1 MIETDN
7 YCFDITIGTEG
18 SSRGVFKNFLREED
32 LLWCRLQVM
41 SGVAV
46 PYFTICVKLHDKGIA
61 NSLKEESEVKISLG
75 PTRKLMET
83 FSVKVGT
90 VNMSDGDPGSTD
102 VIVAF
107 EAVISEAS
115 VKFILN
121 TGEFCKT
128 GTSLQAI
135 ESFCKSVLGTELDT
149 AFQEVNDKPMTWKQ
163 DSDMNNIFL
172 ASIWL
177 HMDKR
182 PDAPLMYIGTDLRV
196 HLTTVNNC
204 KKKPVKAVL
213 TATAPKEGENQVQFI
228 SQFTPKSYKNVTN
241 ILSSNKIVP
250 ITHADTGKIRVDF
263 TETDKPLLASTKET
277 EQSNAGL
284 AKPENTVESGNV
296 YSGYKSV
303 FVHNKAKLNS
313 LSSIAGYV
321 DLPGLQKRF
330 NVLDK
335 VEVINVDSAY
345 TGFYLISD
353 IEYTMGHGRPV
364 MTTLYLTR
372 DNSNFVEKYVKKKDD
387 PNAFMRFKS
396 EIQAM
401 YTSVRNL
408 RKYVQMARYVID
420 GSLHR
425 DLIKFATR
433 MKTDLLKSFTVAGIP
448 LDFNSM
454 NYLVNSLKSIGNSL
468 INTIVKTYLPAPFNN
483 ALQNFALQNPSL
495 KGLLTRLLA
504 QYAPSEIRY
513 LLLEITGLLSDIT
526 MGLDRVAKEASI
538 AQKADTITSS
548 EGEVD
553 FKDTPSGIVDV
564 VIKETDDVD
573 KDKEVEKKVE
583 NIVSDIQDNTKEVD
597 LPIPVIDLTEQEKLL
612 NDVNLRDLI
621 ADRIM
626 AELDSKGYLKGISNF
641 KDVLLGKQ
649 PMTFDLINRINVN
662 TGLVM
667 YSRYWGVFTDT
678 VQLTDFY
685 VTEQFRDKY
694 KTPDFTRL
702 VSAKKGERIFVAFPT
717 FEQDLRIFINN
728 ILEDMEVVEDV
739 DLGVRTKTG
748 AIVLYNLYLSR
759 KGYHSNSNV
768 LEVRRGQ

>member
-263 TETDKPLLASTKET
+263 TEPDK
-277 EQSNAGL
+277 
-284 AKPENTVESGNV
+284 GN
-296 YSGYKSV
+296 
-303 FVHNKAKLNS
+303 
-313 LSSIAGYV
+313 
-321 DLPGLQKRF
+321 R
-330 NVLDK
+330 
-335 VEVINVDSAY
+335 
-345 TGFYLISD
+345 
-353 IEYTMGHGRPV
+353 
-364 MTTLYLTR
+364 
-372 DNSNFVEKYVKKKDD
+372 
-387 PNAFMRFKS
+387 
-396 EIQAM
+396 
-401 YTSVRNL
+401 
-408 RKYVQMARYVID
+408 
-420 GSLHR
+420 
-425 DLIKFATR
+425 
-433 MKTDLLKSFTVAGIP
+433 
-448 LDFNSM
+448 
-454 NYLVNSLKSIGNSL
+454 
-468 INTIVKTYLPAPFNN
+468 
-483 ALQNFALQNPSL
+483 
-495 KGLLTRLLA
+495 
-504 QYAPSEIRY
+504 
-513 LLLEITGLLSDIT
+513 
-526 MGLDRVAKEASI
+526 
-538 AQKADTITSS
+538 
-548 EGEVD
+548 
-553 FKDTPSGIVDV
+553 
-564 VIKETDDVD
+564 
-573 KDKEVEKKVE
+573 
-583 NIVSDIQDNTKEVD
+583 
-597 LPIPVIDLTEQEKLL
+597 
-612 NDVNLRDLI
+612 
-621 ADRIM
+621 
-626 AELDSKGYLKGISNF
+626 AE
-641 KDVLLGKQ
+641 
-649 PMTFDLINRINVN
+649 
-662 TGLVM
+662 
-667 YSRYWGVFTDT
+667 
-678 VQLTDFY
+678 
-685 VTEQFRDKY
+685 
-694 KTPDFTRL
+694 
-702 VSAKKGERIFVAFPT
+702 
-717 FEQDLRIFINN
+717 
-728 ILEDMEVVEDV
+728 
-739 DLGVRTKTG
+739 
-748 AIVLYNLYLSR
+748 
-759 KGYHSNSNV
+759 
-768 LEVRRGQ
+768 